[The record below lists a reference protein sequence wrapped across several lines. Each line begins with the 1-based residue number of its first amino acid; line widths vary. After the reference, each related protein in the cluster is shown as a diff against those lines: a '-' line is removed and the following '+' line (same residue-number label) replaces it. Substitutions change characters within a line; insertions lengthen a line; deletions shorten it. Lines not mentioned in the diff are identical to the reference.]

1 MLYYELTQGQ
11 EYCWMNKAHS
21 QQRCPRT
28 FEYVT
33 LWQKGLCRYILSYE
47 PWDGEIVLYY
57 PSGTKHP
64 YKKETGGPD
73 IDIKM

>member
-11 EYCWMNKAHS
+11 ECCGRMNNAHS

-33 LWQKGLCRYILSYE
+33 LHGKRDFADTFKVMSLKMGRLS
-47 PWDGEIVLYY
+47 
-57 PSGTKHP
+57 
-64 YKKETGGPD
+64 
-73 IDIKM
+73 